1 MKRRCREGMDVSPAT
16 FVLSEWEVFEPRFEQ
31 TSIEAFSKDLM
42 LLVEE
47 DSACCSGRTASAA
60 PLSSLA
66 RFQVVPLPAA
76 ASSRC
81 TPNEPSPF
89 RPSPSNTSTF
99 PSLTVLPL
107 PSPPIPSAIP
117 TLDYYT
123 RASSLVSAFTT
134 TELISNTINYA
145 PGVPRLG
152 IPNYQWW
159 TEALHGVAGSP
170 GVNFN
175 PDQAG
180 EFGSAT
186 SFPQI
191 INLGATFDDALYRQ
205 VASHIANETRAFSN
219 AGKAGLNMYSPLNI
233 NAFRDPR
240 WGRGQETVGE
250 DPLHLSRYAVKVVHG
265 LQGPHAQDDDKP
277 RLSLAATCKHYL
289 TYEVEE
295 WDGVERVPPSA
306 SKYYL
311 ETLARKEWGLDR
323 HHNYLTSDCDAVAN
337 VYDGHH
343 YADNYVQAAAESIN
357 AGTDLDCGATYSDNL
372 QKALD
377 QNLTDVRTI
386 RRAVTRMFGSLVR
399 LGYFDPAESQPLRQL
414 GWKDVNAPAAQKLA
428 YEAAAASITLLKN
441 SHSTLPLS
449 DVKGKRVAVIGP
461 YSNATFALR
470 GNYAGPSPF
479 VITMTEAAQR
489 TFSDSTVVS
498 ANGTSILGPCN
509 T

>member
-1 MKRRCREGMDVSPAT
+1 M
-16 FVLSEWEVFEPRFEQ
+16 
-31 TSIEAFSKDLM
+31 TSYNA
-42 LLVEE
+42 
-47 DSACCSGRTASAA
+47 
-60 PLSSLA
+60 
-66 RFQVVPLPAA
+66 
-76 ASSRC
+76 
-81 TPNEPSPF
+81 
-89 RPSPSNTSTF
+89 
-99 PSLTVLPL
+99 
-107 PSPPIPSAIP
+107 
-117 TLDYYT
+117 
-123 RASSLVSAFTT
+123 
-134 TELISNTINYA
+134 
-145 PGVPRLG
+145 
-152 IPNYQWW
+152 
-159 TEALHGVAGSP
+159 
-170 GVNFN
+170 VN
-175 PDQAG
+175 
-180 EFGSAT
+180 S
-186 SFPQI
+186 
-191 INLGATFDDALYRQ
+191 
-205 VASHIANETRAFSN
+205 
-219 AGKAGLNMYSPLNI
+219 
-233 NAFRDPR
+233 
-240 WGRGQETVGE
+240 
-250 DPLHLSRYAVKVVHG
+250 
-265 LQGPHAQDDDKP
+265 
-277 RLSLAATCKHYL
+277 
-289 TYEVEE
+289 
-295 WDGVERVPPSA
+295 VPPSA

-509 T
+509 TTTATDALNLAQSSDIIIFAGGIDPTVEGESLDRAYISWPTNQLQLIHELSQLDKTFVVVQFGGGQIDGASLKRNPKAGALVWAGYPGQSGALAVADVLSGKKSPAGRLPITQYPAEYVVGLAESDMALRPNGTYPGRTYKWYTGTPTYPFWFGLHYTTFNASIHPPHPSTNAEHTTVANITITLTNTGNTTSDYAALLFARHSNGPAPFPQRTLVGYEKVKGMVPGETRMVEVVVSQAALARADVGAGGMECCILVSMRWSWIRRVGGWRGCWQGRGWC